1 MDSGASSHMTWHRDY
16 FDKHE
21 EVSDGSSVRLGD
33 NHKLFIKGKGDVMIR
48 KLLNEAEV
56 ETQEDYET
64 KKISPEPGSD
74 TDSVS
79 VGPWSVRIRCY
90 NIRLLWPQSPY
101 PSTDHG
107 LTDTESVS
115 GPLVQDGSP
124 GQKAGLEAFFDFI
137 VAIENTRLWR
147 SDLSPPLHCRV
158 ATYPAVRAPPSFVV
172 GNSSVTGT
180 LELVPPLS
188 WDVQANPPMFHFSML
203 GHRQGIHQ
211 ILSFTEVLLRSL
223 SQVKSINTVVR
234 WCQCSDQDNDTLKE
248 LLKAGLDKPIRMTVY
263 SSKTQS
269 VREVVIVPSTSWGGQ
284 GLLGVSIRF
293 CSFEGANENVWHVL
307 LANALVVLSSTA
319 EDGEIEEVH
328 PSSPAEMAGLRPFN
342 DYIIGADSVL
352 HESEDLFTLIEAH
365 EGRPLKLYVYNTGD
379 DTCREVTITPNTS
392 WGGDGSLGCGIG
404 YGYLHRIPIR
414 GHPVS
419 LTSPLLTSNKTYTP
433 HPATL
438 LVKPPAPVP
447 LLPVGPPDVP
457 ASVPSLPAVNNL
469 TEFHP
474 AMAGGT
480 TTTAHLFPLPSR
492 SGTETAATASGVMPS
507 MASSA
512 TTLAT
517 SGGGLSIP
525 GMPVTTPIS
534 LPGMP
539 PITVSATLPLTAL
552 QGLQVGST
560 APQQQQQ
567 QQFCQPTTAVSIP
580 ASQ

>member
-1 MDSGASSHMTWHRDY
+1 MGGSH
-16 FDKHE
+16 
-21 EVSDGSSVRLGD
+21 SVE
-33 NHKLFIKGKGDVMIR
+33 I
-48 KLLNEAEV
+48 
-56 ETQEDYET
+56 
-64 KKISPEPGSD
+64 PG
-74 TDSVS
+74 
-79 VGPWSVRIRCY
+79 G
-90 NIRLLWPQSPY
+90 
-101 PSTDHG
+101 G
-107 LTDTESVS
+107 TEGYHV
-115 GPLVQDGSP
+115 LRVQDGSP

-137 VAIENTRLWR
+137 VAIENTRLEEKKTVHPTEIR
-147 SDLSPPLHCRV
+147 TSISSPSSAVWLHTTSALANY
-158 ATYPAVRAPPSFVV
+158 ATEAGPDNDTLKVV
-172 GNSSVTGT
+172 IVC
-180 LELVPPLS
+180 E
-188 WDVQANPPMFHFSML
+188 
-203 GHRQGIHQ
+203 
-211 ILSFTEVLLRSL
+211 
-223 SQVKSINTVVR
+223 
-234 WCQCSDQDNDTLKE
+234 DQDNDTLKE

-307 LANALVVLSSTA
+307 
-319 EDGEIEEVH
+319 EVH

-419 LTSPLLTSNKTYTP
+419 LTSPLLTSNKTYAP
-433 HPATL
+433 HPVPL

-567 QQFCQPTTAVSIP
+567 QFCQPTTAVSIP

>member
-1 MDSGASSHMTWHRDY
+1 MEEESSALALQVKALQLKLDKQEKTSSNYLKGKEKQKRNSKSIEELKRKHPCKYCNEIGHWYRECEKQIADEENKRRKMSDDFASAYVCDISAVFSETTDEDKSVWLVDLGASLQITFRHDFFSELRPVAKIKLVQIASDVVLPVAVGAIKDQKNSFHSYHLPCEVQESSGALSTKWVRH
-16 FDKHE
+16 
-21 EVSDGSSVRLGD
+21 GS
-33 NHKLFIKGKGDVMIR
+33 LFRM
-48 KLLNEAEV
+48 LFE
-56 ETQEDYET
+56 
-64 KKISPEPGSD
+64 
-74 TDSVS
+74 
-79 VGPWSVRIRCY
+79 
-90 NIRLLWPQSPY
+90 
-101 PSTDHG
+101 
-107 LTDTESVS
+107 
-115 GPLVQDGSP
+115 VQDGSP

-137 VAIENTRLWR
+137 VAIENTRL
-147 SDLSPPLHCRV
+147 
-158 ATYPAVRAPPSFVV
+158 
-172 GNSSVTGT
+172 
-180 LELVPPLS
+180 
-188 WDVQANPPMFHFSML
+188 
-203 GHRQGIHQ
+203 
-211 ILSFTEVLLRSL
+211 
-223 SQVKSINTVVR
+223 
-234 WCQCSDQDNDTLKE
+234 DQDNDTLKE

-307 LANALVVLSSTA
+307 
-319 EDGEIEEVH
+319 EVH

-365 EGRPLKLYVYNTGD
+365 EGRPLKLYVYNTGE

-419 LTSPLLTSNKTYTP
+419 LTSPLLTSNKTSTS

-457 ASVPSLPAVNNL
+457 ASVSSQPAVNNL
-469 TEFHP
+469 AEFHP

-492 SGTETAATASGVMPS
+492 SGTETTATASGVMPS

-517 SGGGLSIP
+517 RKINLSTPDRGRATISPSSALYCESSALDCAAIEAGGGGLSIP

-552 QGLQVGST
+552 QGLQVGNP

-567 QQFCQPTTAVSIP
+567 QQQFYQPTTAVSIP